1 MKKRKKR
8 IGGGYQNGRTGP
20 HETQPQT
27 MEMEPEQLTGY
38 LRRAEK
44 QALSVIR
51 ERQLGP
57 GGAQL
62 LLALYTQE
70 LVTGKFSL
78 STESAMHM
86 ANRILQLWQAGYYT
100 PGPEYPY
107 ALEETLR
114 DLQASV
120 ETKEHYAAFFQPFLP
135 IKAEMPAGMGQVTA
149 GIVKH
154 PQTGYWQIWMI
165 LDGPCHCIGAY
176 RDSLTAQACL
186 EEIITMTRRGGTD
199 YESFMLYRR
208 LTARGVGKPKQL
220 PHEMLMYLQEHLPLY
235 TIQL

>member
-8 IGGGYQNGRTGP
+8 IGGYQHGGIRQQ
-20 HETQPQT
+20 ETQPRT
-27 MEMEPEQLTGY
+27 MEMEPEQLIGY
-38 LRRAEK
+38 IRRAEK
-44 QALSVIR
+44 QALPVMK

-78 STESAMHM
+78 STESAMSM
-86 ANRILQLWQAGYYT
+86 ANRVLQLWQAGYYT

-107 ALEETLR
+107 SLEATLR
-114 DLQASV
+114 DLQTSQ
-120 ETKEHYAAFFQPFLP
+120 ETTEHFAAFFQPFVP

-154 PQTGYWQIWMI
+154 PQTGYWQIWII

-176 RDSLTAQACL
+176 RDSPTAQACL

-208 LTARGVGKPKQL
+208 LTARGVGKPQQL
-220 PHEMLMYLQEHLPLY
+220 PPEMLMYLQHHQHLYIIEL
-235 TIQL
+235 